1 MPKRDFAEVIQEICD
16 ADDRYS
22 NECYTFVREG
32 LDHTLKYLKRSGVGP
47 KSHVTGSELLD
58 GLREYALMEFGP
70 MTKSVLNEWGIKKC
84 EDFGEVVFNLVKH
97 GVLGKTDTD
106 SLNDFK
112 GGFSFHEAFVKPFR
126 PLSDVTPT
134 ASSRPRAPRKN
145 KPAEAKAVKVTKTI
159 KTIKVKAAKKS
170 GTSQG

>member
-32 LDHTLKYLKRSGVGP
+32 LDHTLKYLKRAGVGP
-47 KSHVTGSELLD
+47 KSHVTGGELLD
-58 GLREYALMEFGP
+58 GLREYALSEFGP

-126 PLSDVTPT
+126 PIGSATELTP
-134 ASSRPRAPRKN
+134 ASATRPRAPRKN
-145 KPAEAKAVKVTKTI
+145 KPANAKPVKAI
-159 KTIKVKAAKKS
+159 KAAKKS
-170 GTSQG
+170 GTSQA